1 MWRNSR
7 SLGKA
12 REGQRPSSIPNLAWD
27 IRVFPFASWKQRVT
41 EGGKVFL
48 AAAFGEVVTRPHHV
62 KSESACAEGGVLET
76 CT

>member
-7 SLGKA
+7 SQGKA
-12 REGQRPSSIPNLAWD
+12 REGQRPSSIPVLAWD
-27 IRVFPFASWKQRVT
+27 IRVFLFASWKQRVT
-41 EGGKVFL
+41 QGGKVFL

-62 KSESACAEGGVLET
+62 KSESASAEGEVLET